1 MGTAATLE
9 RSGDM
14 STRILREVRE
24 PGVHQSISVHHD
36 IYGVP
41 TPSARHLQG
50 DPPESLLQAW
60 APQNPCS
67 GDQLRGPT
75 RRGGACFTRDLG
87 LTSRTFSLDVRARP
101 SRDRHRS
108 HPAERGSPPLRPGR
122 ESPSRSSAPR
132 TWGECQPFRRA
143 RSKPLRC
150 RSAVRRRISRSAIRG
165 HTRSPPCRCDG
176 ISSPARAH
184 YATVAHCPP
193 VCSRWVFN
201 SALEPSF
208 VRDNPAI
215 LRDRRGR
222 GGQGHGGNPRSIA
235 KDIAPDAG
243 RGRNHQTTWPRS
255 AQPRQVST
263 TT

>member
-1 MGTAATLE
+1 
-9 RSGDM
+9 M
-14 STRILREVRE
+14 S
-24 PGVHQSISVHHD
+24 
-36 IYGVP
+36 
-41 TPSARHLQG
+41 
-50 DPPESLLQAW
+50 PPEYFEKHENLAFTSPSPSTTTSTLFRRPARVTFKVILPSRFCRLGHRRIPAQATV
-60 APQNPCS
+60 
-67 GDQLRGPT
+67 RGPT

-184 YATVAHCPP
+184 YATLAHCPP
-193 VCSRWVFN
+193 LCSRWVFN

-215 LRDRRGR
+215 LRDRRR
-222 GGQGHGGNPRSIA
+222 RDGQGHGGNPRSIA